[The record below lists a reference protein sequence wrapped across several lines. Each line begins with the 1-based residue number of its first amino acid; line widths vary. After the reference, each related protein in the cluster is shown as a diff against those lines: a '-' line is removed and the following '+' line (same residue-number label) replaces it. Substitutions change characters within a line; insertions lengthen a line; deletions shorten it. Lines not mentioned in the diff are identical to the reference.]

1 LNSKINYEFENIFA
15 GLILSKQTQEPIYK
29 WNGRSR
35 ESVALL
41 LWHDAAT
48 PSLMRQN
55 DYLDRKLETAAANE
69 TASLQQALLAR
80 QLDYLL
86 ARSEFYQE
94 KCRGAGVRRKDFRKL
109 RDLARFPFTT
119 KEELRASQAAHP
131 PLGRHIAADWRDVIR
146 VHSSTGTSG
155 KPSFVGITRRDAK
168 VWTRLTARSFYTQGL
183 RKTDVVVHAAGLT
196 LFVAGLTSKD
206 AIESLGAVFVPLGT
220 GASEKA
226 LAMIPLLG
234 VNAMHC
240 TPSYAAYFADFVR
253 REAGIDPRDLGLKKL
268 FCGGEPGAGIPAIRG
283 KLEQDWGARVTEGL
297 GNADM
302 APIIFSECAE
312 QSGMHFNGPDAVV
325 VEIIDPQTGENLPH
339 EAGVTGELVYTS
351 LQRECV
357 PLLRFRTRDRVQVL
371 GTSCACGRTGFKLRC
386 VGRTDDMLIVLG
398 VNVFPSAIKDV
409 VSSFYP
415 ATTGEIQIVL
425 DKPGPGVEP
434 PLKVIAECCGEPAAS
449 AALRLAVERK
459 IKAILSVSA
468 SVELVRAGT
477 LPRYEMKGQLVR
489 KAYQNAEVTAGSLRP

>member
-1 LNSKINYEFENIFA
+1 
-15 GLILSKQTQEPIYK
+15 
-29 WNGRSR
+29 
-35 ESVALL
+35 
-41 LWHDAAT
+41 
-48 PSLMRQN
+48 MRAN
-55 DYLDRKLETAAANE
+55 EYLDRKIETATAKE
-69 TASLQQALLAR
+69 IASLQQALLAK
-80 QLDYLL
+80 QLDYLF
-86 ARSEFYQE
+86 ARSAFYQE
-94 KCRGAGVRRKDFRKL
+94 KFRAAGIRRKDFRKL
-109 RDLARFPFTT
+109 RDLANFPFTT

-146 VHSSTGTSG
+146 VHSSTGTTG
-155 KPSFVGITRRDAK
+155 KPSFVGITCRDAK
-168 VWTRLTARSFYTQGL
+168 LWTRLTARSFYTQGL

-206 AIESLGAVFVPLGT
+206 AIESVGAVFVPLGT

-226 LAMIPLLG
+226 LTIIPLLG
-234 VNAMHC
+234 MNAMHC
-240 TPSYAAYFADFVR
+240 TPSYAAYFADFAR
-253 REAGIDPRDLGLKKL
+253 QAGIDPRELGLKKL
-268 FCGGEPGAGIPAIRG
+268 FCGAEPGAGIPAIRA

-302 APIIFSECAE
+302 APIIFSECPQ

-325 VEIIDPQTGENLPH
+325 VEIVDPHTGEDLPP
-339 EAGVTGELVYTS
+339 EAGVSGELVYTS

-386 VGRTDDMLIVLG
+386 IGRTDDMLIVLG

-425 DKPGPGVEP
+425 DRPGPGVAP
-434 PLKVIAECCGEPAAS
+434 PLKVMAECCGGRTDS
-449 AALRLAVERK
+449 AELKLAIERK
-459 IKAILSVSA
+459 IKAVLNVPA
-468 SVELVRAGT
+468 LVEPVHAGT
-477 LPRYEMKGQLVR
+477 LPRYEMKGQLVKR
-489 KAYQNAEVTAGSLRP
+489 AYEDKIIVTFP

>member
-1 LNSKINYEFENIFA
+1 
-15 GLILSKQTQEPIYK
+15 
-29 WNGRSR
+29 
-35 ESVALL
+35 
-41 LWHDAAT
+41 
-48 PSLMRQN
+48 MRPN
-55 DYLDRKLETAAANE
+55 DYLDRKIETATAKQTAA
-69 TASLQQALLAR
+69 LQQGLLAS
-80 QLDYLL
+80 QLDYLF
-86 ARSEFYQE
+86 ARSEFYQG
-94 KCRGAGVRRKDFRKL
+94 KCRAAGIRRQDFRRL

-119 KEELRASQAAHP
+119 KEELRASQEAHP
-131 PLGRHIAADWRDVIR
+131 PLGRHIAADWSEVIR
-146 VHSSTGTSG
+146 VHSSTGTTG

-168 VWTRLTARSFYTQGL
+168 IWTRLTARSFYTQGL

-206 AIESLGAVFVPLGT
+206 AIESIGSVFVPLGT

-226 LAMIPLLG
+226 LTIIPLLG

-253 REAGIDPRDLGLKKL
+253 REVGMDPRELGLKKL
-268 FCGGEPGAGIPAIRG
+268 FCGAEPGAGIPAVRS

-325 VEIIDPQTGENLPH
+325 VEIIHPQTGESLPL

-398 VNVFPSAIKDV
+398 VNVFPSAIKEV
-409 VSSFYP
+409 VSGFYP

-425 DKPGPGVEP
+425 DQPGPGVAP
-434 PLKVIAECCGEPAAS
+434 PLRIVAECCGEPAAS
-449 AALRLAVERK
+449 AALKAAMERK

-468 SVELVRAGT
+468 AIELVPAGT
-477 LPRYEMKGQLVR
+477 LPRYEMKGQLVKR
-489 KAYQNAEVTAGSLRP
+489 VYVDKAGLATEARQP

>member
-1 LNSKINYEFENIFA
+1 M
-15 GLILSKQTQEPIYK
+15 
-29 WNGRSR
+29 RS
-35 ESVALL
+35 A
-41 LWHDAAT
+41 
-48 PSLMRQN
+48 
-55 DYLDRKLETAAANE
+55 DYLDRKIETAKQ
-69 TASLQQALLAR
+69 TDGLQQALLAQ
-80 QLDYLL
+80 QLDYLF

-94 KCRGAGVRRKDFRKL
+94 KFRAAAIRRKDFRNL

-119 KEELRASQAAHP
+119 KEELRESQAEHP

-155 KPSFVGITRRDAK
+155 KPSLVGITRKDAK

-206 AIESLGAVFVPLGT
+206 AIESVGAVFVPLGT

-226 LAMIPLLG
+226 LTMIPMLSA
-234 VNAMHC
+234 NAMHC

-253 REAGIDPRDLGLKKL
+253 REAGIDPRELGLKKL
-268 FCGGEPGAGIPAIRG
+268 FCGAEPGAGIPSVRA

-302 APIIFSECAE
+302 APIVFSECPE
-312 QSGMHFNGPDAVV
+312 QSGMHFNGPDYVV
-325 VEIIDPQTGENLPH
+325 VEIIHPETGESLPL
-339 EAGVTGELVYTS
+339 ETGVTGELVYTS

-357 PLLRFRTRDRVQVL
+357 PLLRFRTRDRVKVL

-415 ATTGEIQIVL
+415 ATNGEVQL
-425 DKPGPGVEP
+425 LLEKPGPGVEP
-434 PLKVIAECCGEPAAS
+434 PLQVVAESSGEPAS
-449 AALRLAVERK
+449 SNELKLAIERR
-459 IKAILSVSA
+459 IKATLNVPA
-468 SVELVRAGT
+468 SVKLVRAGA
-477 LPRYEMKGQLVR
+477 LPRYEMKGQLVNKVYEA
-489 KAYQNAEVTAGSLRP
+489 KAAVTAETR

>member
-1 LNSKINYEFENIFA
+1 MKPHE
-15 GLILSKQTQEPIYK
+15 
-29 WNGRSR
+29 
-35 ESVALL
+35 
-41 LWHDAAT
+41 
-48 PSLMRQN
+48 
-55 DYLDRKLETAAANE
+55 YLDRKIETATAKE
-69 TASLQQALLAR
+69 TARLQQALLAR
-80 QLDYLL
+80 QLDYLFT
-86 ARSEFYQE
+86 RSEFYRE
-94 KCRGAGVRRKDFRKL
+94 KFRAAGIRRKDFRKL
-109 RDLARFPFTT
+109 YDLSRFPFTT
-119 KEELRASQAAHP
+119 KEELRASQAARP
-131 PLGRHIAADWRDVIR
+131 PLGRHIAADWHNVIR
-146 VHSSTGTSG
+146 VHSSTGTTG

-168 VWTRLTARSFYTQGL
+168 VWTQLTARSFYTQGL
-183 RKTDVVVHAAGLT
+183 RKTDVVVHAAGLS

-206 AIESLGAVFVPLGT
+206 AIESVGAVFVPLGT

-226 LAMIPLLG
+226 LTIIPLLG

-240 TPSYAAYFADFVR
+240 TPSYAAYFADYVR
-253 REAGIDPRDLGLKKL
+253 REAGMDPRELGLKKL
-268 FCGGEPGAGIPAIRG
+268 FCGAEPGAGIPAIRA

-302 APIIFSECAE
+302 APIIFSECPE
-312 QSGMHFNGPDAVV
+312 QSGMHFNGPDSVIVEV
-325 VEIIDPQTGENLPH
+325 VEPEIGDPQNAESLPL

-415 ATTGEIQIVL
+415 ATSGEIQIVL
-425 DKPGPGVEP
+425 DKPGPGVAP
-434 PLKVIAECCGEPAAS
+434 PLKVVAECCGDPAA
-449 AALRLAVERK
+449 AAELKLAIERK
-459 IKAILSVSA
+459 IKATLSISA
-468 SVELVRAGT
+468 RIELVRAAT

-489 KAYQNAEVTAGSLRP
+489 KAYENAV

>member
-1 LNSKINYEFENIFA
+1 MERTFDRICRVFSHGA
-15 GLILSKQTQEPIYK
+15 SPVTHRPM
-29 WNGRSR
+29 RSN
-35 ESVALL
+35 
-41 LWHDAAT
+41 DY
-48 PSLMRQN
+48 N
-55 DYLDRKLETAAANE
+55 DYLDRKIETATAKE
-69 TASLQQALLAR
+69 TASLQQALLTT
-80 QLDYLL
+80 QLDYLF

-94 KCRGAGVRRKDFRKL
+94 KCRAAGVRRKDFRKL

-131 PLGRHIAADWRDVIR
+131 PLGRHIAADWHDVIR
-146 VHSSTGTSG
+146 VHSSTGTTG
-155 KPSFVGITRRDAK
+155 KPSFVGITRHDAK
-168 VWTRLTARSFYTQGL
+168 MWTRLTARSFYTQGL
-183 RKTDVVVHAAGLT
+183 RKTDVVIHAAGLT

-206 AIESLGAVFVPLGT
+206 AIESIGAVFVPLGT

-226 LAMIPLLG
+226 LTMIPMLG

-253 REAGIDPRDLGLKKL
+253 QAGTDPRELGLKKL
-268 FCGGEPGAGIPAIRG
+268 FCGAEPGAGIPAIRA

-302 APIIFSECAE
+302 APIIFSECPE
-312 QSGMHFNGPDAVV
+312 QSGMHFNGPDCVV
-325 VEIIDPQTGENLPH
+325 VEIIDPETGESLPH

-357 PLLRFRTRDRVQVL
+357 PLLRFCTRDRIEVL
-371 GTSCACGRTGFKLRC
+371 GTSCGCGRTGFKLRC
-386 VGRTDDMLIVLG
+386 IGRTDDMLIVLG

-425 DKPGPGVEP
+425 DKPGPGVAP
-434 PLKVIAECCGEPAAS
+434 PLKVVAECSGEPAAS
-449 AALRLAVERK
+449 AALKLSIERK
-459 IKAILSVSA
+459 IKATLSISA
-468 SVELVRAGT
+468 SIEAVRAGT
-477 LPRYEMKGQLVR
+477 LPRYEMKGQLVK
-489 KAYQNAEVTAGSLRP
+489 KAYEDKIAVTFP